1 MSSGDWPTGDK
12 LPRPARIE
20 RVVVESPRVRTFV
33 LDAEVEA
40 QPGQFVM
47 LWLPGVDEKPFSLVD
62 AAPVTLTV
70 ARVGPFTTRLHQMKR
85 GESVWFR
92 GPLGN
97 GFELTGKRLLL
108 IGGGYGVAPLAF
120 LARRAREEGRM
131 VTVVMGAQRESE
143 LVLVERFA
151 ALGCRVIQVT
161 EDGSAGVKGLAP
173 EVAER
178 LLDEESADVVYACG
192 PEGMLEAVEDLCR
205 RRNIPAQLSYEGYMR
220 CGMGVCGSCQR
231 AGWLVCRDG
240 PVRKRP

>member
-1 MSSGDWPTGDK
+1 
-12 LPRPARIE
+12 
-20 RVVVESPRVRTFV
+20 
-33 LDAEVEA
+33 
-40 QPGQFVM
+40 
-47 LWLPGVDEKPFSLVD
+47 
-62 AAPVTLTV
+62 
-70 ARVGPFTTRLHQMKR
+70 
-85 GESVWFR
+85 
-92 GPLGN
+92 
-97 GFELTGKRLLL
+97 
-108 IGGGYGVAPLAF
+108 
-120 LARRAREEGRM
+120 M
-131 VTVVMGAQRESE
+131 VTVVVGAQRESE